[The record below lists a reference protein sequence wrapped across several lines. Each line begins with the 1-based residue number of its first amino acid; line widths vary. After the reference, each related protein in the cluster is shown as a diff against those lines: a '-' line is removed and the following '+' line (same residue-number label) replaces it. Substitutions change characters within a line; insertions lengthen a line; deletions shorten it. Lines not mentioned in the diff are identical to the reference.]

1 MMAGL
6 RCRLDTDAIRG
17 VGPIAGAAIGGI
29 ADIIADIVGSI
40 TTGGTNGIA
49 GTVVIVATAAAGACN
64 PAVTGLPATDN
75 LGWY

>member
-17 VGPIAGAAIGGI
+17 VGPIAGAAIGG
-29 ADIIADIVGSI
+29 IADIVGSI